1 MSEQNEDE
9 ENHDIHDNKQEID
22 ILMNH
27 IKQLEEENNQLY
39 ENILKMGNKKQ
50 KKSVEYY
57 VRLKKDLL
65 TEESKL
71 NQELIDLEKNKEKEK
86 KELSF
91 KLYNLKKK
99 LNETLSENKTLKS
112 LIESTNNE
120 LNKKTTTLSQ
130 RNVVL
135 KNEINEKHIDELET
149 KVNDLANKLREKESI
164 IQEQKDKIDDLQMK
178 IDNNFENMTAQINDI
193 KLQYN
198 NVYSA
203 SKKNEYNFNK
213 LYEDKT
219 NNLKDDI
226 QSNKYQLEKKL
237 VHSKNLISNINK
249 EIVILN
255 NIYES
260 DSQIKDNEINHLKN
274 NLDKVNNIYLEFSK
288 LCGGDLEKLKN
299 NIKQMKEIYLDRENE
314 METISKIY
322 VETMNN
328 YGEAIQENE
337 KNKDVISS
345 DFSENELL
353 INRLNDKKKDL
364 ELILNKLKNIKLES
378 VGDNISN
385 INNKLSNMKENIN
398 HLNEEQNE
406 FSNKIK
412 KVNDFINFSIRNNNI
427 IDSLQLDIKRN
438 KKQNE
443 ELESKINK
451 MDIKG
456 EEEINELKNK
466 LKKLEEE
473 KISKDENIAKYEKM
487 FENVIESV
495 NNQDE
500 VRTDVLK
507 RLNEQISNYK
517 SQIDKLLESKD
528 NMQAYYIDLIKKMKE
543 KITLITKENNEL
555 KKNNQ
560 SLQKES
566 NNQKN
571 KNNLCNQEYIQFKDA
586 FNSISYLE
594 NRINEFNKSSEEIKT
609 LRNYLLA
616 DEFLKVKEDI
626 KLKNKE
632 IKLIKDYITE
642 NIPNN
647 NLNPNSNN
655 ISNSVSNSVSN
666 RVSVNK
672 TNSINSANALIK
684 KKKNYDIG
692 EIMKNIKLKVKIYNS
707 LVNKKTKEVAGLENH
722 IKFIKEYNNYS
733 KKCGENQELL
743 CEENK
748 IMTDE
753 IINDFNGFNQF
764 EEELKNE
771 IQFLEQ
777 KLKMNEESHSN
788 NLLILNNNV
797 NQQLNAI
804 KDRENYIVKQ
814 SEQITDGLKRV
825 ATQKQNAVDVLK
837 IENQQLKDR
846 NYIIN
851 MKL

>member
-1 MSEQNEDE
+1 MSEQNEAV

-27 IKQLEEENNQLY
+27 VKQLEEENNQLY

-50 KKSVEYY
+50 KKSLEYY

-65 TEESKL
+65 TEENKL

-120 LNKKTTTLSQ
+120 LNKKTTTLSK

-149 KVNDLANKLREKESI
+149 KVNDLASKLREKESI

-249 EIVILN
+249 ENVILN

-260 DSQIKDNEINHLKN
+260 DSQIKDNEINNLKN

-337 KNKDVISS
+337 KNKDAITS

-353 INRLNDKKKDL
+353 IHRLNDKKKDL

-378 VGDNISN
+378 VGDNIS
-385 INNKLSNMKENIN
+385 
-398 HLNEEQNE
+398 HLN
-406 FSNKIK
+406 
-412 KVNDFINFSIRNNNI
+412 SI
-427 IDSLQLDIKRN
+427 
-438 KKQNE
+438 
-443 ELESKINK
+443 
-451 MDIKG
+451 
-456 EEEINELKNK
+456 
-466 LKKLEEE
+466 
-473 KISKDENIAKYEKM
+473 
-487 FENVIESV
+487 
-495 NNQDE
+495 
-500 VRTDVLK
+500 
-507 RLNEQISNYK
+507 LNEMTSIYWFWKNA
-517 SQIDKLLESKD
+517 KLP
-528 NMQAYYIDLIKKMKE
+528 
-543 KITLITKENNEL
+543 
-555 KKNNQ
+555 
-560 SLQKES
+560 
-566 NNQKN
+566 
-571 KNNLCNQEYIQFKDA
+571 EY
-586 FNSISYLE
+586 
-594 NRINEFNKSSEEIKT
+594 
-609 LRNYLLA
+609 
-616 DEFLKVKEDI
+616 V
-626 KLKNKE
+626 
-632 IKLIKDYITE
+632 
-642 NIPNN
+642 
-647 NLNPNSNN
+647 
-655 ISNSVSNSVSN
+655 
-666 RVSVNK
+666 
-672 TNSINSANALIK
+672 
-684 KKKNYDIG
+684 
-692 EIMKNIKLKVKIYNS
+692 
-707 LVNKKTKEVAGLENH
+707 
-722 IKFIKEYNNYS
+722 
-733 KKCGENQELL
+733 
-743 CEENK
+743 
-748 IMTDE
+748 
-753 IINDFNGFNQF
+753 GF
-764 EEELKNE
+764 
-771 IQFLEQ
+771 
-777 KLKMNEESHSN
+777 SHY
-788 NLLILNNNV
+788 
-797 NQQLNAI
+797 
-804 KDRENYIVKQ
+804 RRTFKQ
-814 SEQITDGLKRV
+814 SDFED
-825 ATQKQNAVDVLK
+825 
-837 IENQQLKDR
+837 
-846 NYIIN
+846 Y
-851 MKL
+851 